1 MIGADSTPVTPFRI
15 PVPRMVA
22 MPPGDIPVFG
32 LKLAPFTIERPD
44 GPRGWEVR
52 VKLTL
57 KVDELAV
64 TVMLPGVAPAVTVV
78 EAWPLEFVIAE
89 EDPSVAV
96 PAVIWKLTW
105 TPGMPLPLAF
115 TTWTTSGEV
124 KAVPIAVVC

>member
-1 MIGADSTPVTPFRI
+1 MIGADSTPVTPLRI

-44 GPRGWEVR
+44 GPRGWGGGW
-52 VKLTL
+52 KMTL
-57 KVDELAV
+57 KVD
-64 TVMLPGVAPAVTVV
+64 APAVTGV